1 MRILCRFIFCRLMGW
16 KAVVEVP
23 NFDKCILC
31 VAPHT
36 SNLDLFIGKLFI
48 TAVGR
53 KAGFVMKKEWFVG
66 PLDWIFRKMG
76 GIPVNRGKG
85 TSLIGQMVEIAN
97 QSEQFHLAITPEGTR
112 SANPKWHLGFYV
124 MAAQA
129 KLPIVLLAIDYAKK
143 EVRMDKYL
151 MPSEDRKADILSIQ
165 TYFKD
170 VKGRHPENFLTGLE

>member
-1 MRILCRFIFCRLMGW
+1 MQKLCKFIFNRLMGW
-16 KAVVEVP
+16 KAVVDVP

-66 PLDWIFRKMG
+66 PLDWIFRQMG

-85 TSLIGQMVEIAN
+85 TSLISQMVDIAN
-97 QSEQFHLAITPEGTR
+97 KSEKFHLAITPEGTR
-112 SANPKWHLGFYV
+112 AANPKWHLGFYV
-124 MAAQA
+124 MASQAQ
-129 KLPIVLLAIDYAKK
+129 LPIVLLAIDYEKK

-151 MPSEDRKADILSIQ
+151 IPSADRKADIRSIQ
-165 TYFKD
+165 LYFKD

>member
-1 MRILCRFIFCRLMGW
+1 MQKLCKFIFNKLMGW
-16 KAVVEVP
+16 KAVVDVP

-53 KAGFVMKKEWFVG
+53 KAGFVMKKEWFIG

-85 TSLIGQMVEIAN
+85 TSLIGQMVDIAN
-97 QSEQFHLAITPEGTR
+97 QSEKFHLAITPEGTR
-112 SANPKWHLGFYV
+112 AANPKWHLGFYV
-124 MAAQA
+124 MASQAQ
-129 KLPIVLLAIDYAKK
+129 LPIVLLAIDYEKK

-151 MPSEDRKADILSIQ
+151 MPSADRKADIRSIQ
-165 TYFKD
+165 LYFKD

>member
-1 MRILCRFIFCRLMGW
+1 MQKLCKFIFNRLMGW
-16 KAVVEVP
+16 KAVVDVP

-66 PLDWIFRKMG
+66 PLDWIFRQMG

-85 TSLIGQMVEIAN
+85 TSLISQMVEIAKK
-97 QSEQFHLAITPEGTR
+97 SEKFHLAITPEGTR
-112 SANPKWHLGFYV
+112 AANPKWHLGFYV
-124 MAAQA
+124 MASQAQ
-129 KLPIVLLAIDYAKK
+129 LPIVLLAIDYEKK

-151 MPSEDRKADILSIQ
+151 IPSADRKADIRSIQ
-165 TYFKD
+165 LYFKD